1 MELNVLGQATYA
13 YTGGKTFDP
22 AKPTLV
28 FVHGAA
34 NDHGVWGLQSRY
46 FANHGYN
53 VLAPDLPGHGRSQ
66 GTALNS
72 VEALAD
78 WLPALLDAAGA
89 REAGLI
95 GHSMGSLVTLEAAAR
110 YPERIKTLA
119 LLGTAA
125 PMAVSDALLDAAK
138 NDPDQAYRMIN
149 QWSHGRP
156 LGGNPAPGLWQ
167 PGCGLALLRHA
178 HPGLIYQD
186 LLNCR
191 QYAHGLEAAAA
202 VRCPTLLI
210 IALNDLMTAP
220 KAARALL
227 PVLGDQTRVAE
238 IPTCGHAMQ
247 GEQPDRVLDALRAFL
262 L

>member
-1 MELNVLGQATYA
+1 
-13 YTGGKTFDP
+13 
-22 AKPTLV
+22 
-28 FVHGAA
+28 
-34 NDHGVWGLQSRY
+34 
-46 FANHGYN
+46 
-53 VLAPDLPGHGRSQ
+53 
-66 GTALNS
+66 
-72 VEALAD
+72 
-78 WLPALLDAAGA
+78 
-89 REAGLI
+89 
-95 GHSMGSLVTLEAAAR
+95 
-110 YPERIKTLA
+110 
-119 LLGTAA
+119 
-125 PMAVSDALLDAAK
+125 MAVSDALLDAAK

-191 QYAHGLEAAAA
+191 QYTHGMEAAAA